1 MRVRYLIAAAAALL
15 AGPAVAQPPEPTVEV
30 RLRSVNDLL
39 DKAEYVGGLL
49 GQEEPVKQV
58 RGMVQHLSAEGKGVE
73 GVDPKRP
80 FGAYAVVAADVEASQ
95 VVLMIP
101 VADRDRLLAALK
113 ERAGIETEQGDDGT
127 LKATVPFINEVA
139 LRFADGYLYLARD
152 AKHLSAKGLIAPKAF
167 FAKDDGAVLS
177 AAVRLD
183 RIPAELKEFFT
194 GQLEHQLQEQL
205 KQNDAAGKSDAER
218 KGFQLGAEAVTG
230 AVKMVVEEAKEFS
243 LKLFVDQKTDE
254 LSAEVVLTAKDGTP
268 LARSIAGLAGRTS
281 RPAGIVAAKD
291 PVVRYASKVGLE
303 GDLKKR
309 FDAIVDGLLDE
320 AVNQAK
326 DDGDREFA
334 RRVAEV
340 LKPTIKAA
348 EVDLAATLSG
358 PAGGGG
364 HVLLAAAAVKDG
376 KEIEKL
382 VRDIAPHVPAA
393 EAEFTFDVETVGG
406 FTLHKVEVKKADKD
420 FERVFG
426 TKTVWLATSD
436 DLIAVSIEPDGKA
449 LKAGLAAKPA
459 PAPVLAVEVAL
470 AKAIPL
476 FNEDLKPDEARAVV
490 KDAFGGESPAGKD
503 TVTVTVEGG
512 KQLTIKAKVKGKGL
526 RLGAAVGELK
536 NK

>member
-1 MRVRYLIAAAAALL
+1 MRVRYLLAAAALL
-15 AGPAVAQPPEPTVEV
+15 PGPAVAQPPEPTVEV

-49 GQEEPVKQV
+49 GQEEPIKQA
-58 RGMVQHLSAEGKGVE
+58 RGMVQHLSAEGKGIE

-95 VVLMIP
+95 VVVMIP
-101 VADRDRLLAALK
+101 VADQDRLLAALK
-113 ERAGIETEQGDDGT
+113 ERANIEAEKGPDGT
-127 LKATVPFINEVA
+127 LKVNVPLINEVA

-152 AKHLSAKGLIAPKAF
+152 AKHLSPKGLITPKAF
-167 FAKDDGAVLS
+167 FARDDGSVLS
-177 AAVRLD
+177 ASVRFD
-183 RIPAELKEFFT
+183 RIPGELKEFFT

-205 KQNDAAGKSDAER
+205 KTNAAGGKSDAER
-218 KGFQLGAEAVTG
+218 KGYQLGAEAFAG
-230 AVKMVVEEAKEFS
+230 AAKTVIEEAREFS
-243 LKLFVDQKTDE
+243 LKLFVDPKGDD

-268 LARSIAGLAGRTS
+268 LARTIGGLAGRTS

-291 PVVRYASKVGLE
+291 PVVRFSAKGGLD

-320 AVNQAK
+320 AVKQAK
-326 DDGDREFA
+326 GGDQEFA
-334 RRVAEV
+334 RRAADA
-340 LKPTIKAA
+340 LKPTLKAA

-364 HVLLAAAAVKDG
+364 QVLLAAAAVKNG

-382 VRDIAPHVPAA
+382 LKDAAPHVPAG
-393 EAEFTFDVETVGG
+393 EAEFAFDVGTVGG
-406 FTLHKVEVKKADKD
+406 FALHKVELKKVEKD

-436 DLIAVSIEPDGKA
+436 DLIALSVEPDGKA
-449 LKAGLAAKPA
+449 LKAGLAAKAA

-476 FNEDLKPDEARAVV
+476 FNEHLKPDEAKAVV

-512 KQLTIKAKVKGKGL
+512 QRLTIKAGVKGKGL